1 MKTAH
6 RTGWMFI
13 LIPAI
18 LAVAGCSRAPQA
30 RAGPEMKPADQTA
43 PDPSSLL
50 PAPPAPRPVQSA
62 PADQTVIPDEVRKSA
77 ARNAVLEES
86 GRASAKDQA
95 SAALEEA
102 LNFYQEAK
110 QARERD
116 DLDGALRALD
126 EAFGLIL
133 KIQIPPDSP
142 YQREKNDLRLL
153 IAQRIQEIYASRRRP
168 VPDNHKSI
176 PLVENKWV
184 QREIESFR
192 GPERT
197 FFEEAYRRSG
207 FYRPW
212 IVEQLRTAGLPE
224 ELSWLPLIESWFMPR
239 ALSYARALGIW
250 QFIGSTG
257 AFYGVGRDRFID
269 ERMDPYKSTKAAIKY
284 LTDLHGM
291 FGEWTTALA
300 AYNCGENFVRRVIA
314 TQHVDFL
321 DNFWDLF
328 ERLPFQTARYVP
340 RFIATILIVREP
352 RKYGFQLPEPYP
364 PLAFDTVTI
373 DRPVKLAALSAALG
387 RDAAELSYLNP
398 ELRYE
403 ATPDRAYPLRVPAG
417 YADRVP
423 EALAAAPRYLTPAE
437 QTLAWHVV
445 QSGETLTRIAARYG
459 TTVQILEKLNGM
471 RGGALRPGQRLKVPV
486 HG

>member
-1 MKTAH
+1 M
-6 RTGWMFI
+6 
-13 LIPAI
+13 
-18 LAVAGCSRAPQA
+18 
-30 RAGPEMKPADQTA
+30 
-43 PDPSSLL
+43 
-50 PAPPAPRPVQSA
+50 
-62 PADQTVIPDEVRKSA
+62 
-77 ARNAVLEES
+77 
-86 GRASAKDQA
+86 AKDQA

-116 DLDGALRALD
+116 DLDGALRGLD

-133 KIQIPPDSP
+133 KIQLPPDSP
-142 YQREKNDLRLL
+142 YQQEKNDLRLL

-168 VPDNHKSI
+168 IPDNHKSI

-257 AFYGVGRDRFID
+257 AFYGLGRDRFID

-284 LTDLHGM
+284 LAELHGM

-300 AYNCGENFVRRVIA
+300 AYNCGEGFVQRVIA
-314 TQHVDFL
+314 TQHIDFL

-364 PLAFDTVTI
+364 PLAFDAVTI

-398 ELRYE
+398 ELRNE

-417 YADRVP
+417 YADKVP
-423 EALAAAPRYLTPAE
+423 EALAAAPRYLTPTE

-445 QSGETLTRIAARYG
+445 QAGETLTRIAARYG

>member
-1 MKTAH
+1 MKTAR
-6 RTGWMFI
+6 RTGWVFVLI
-13 LIPAI
+13 LAI
-18 LAVAGCSRAPQA
+18 LAAAGCSRAPQA
-30 RAGPEMKPADQTA
+30 RAVPETK
-43 PDPSSLL
+43 
-50 PAPPAPRPVQSA
+50 

-77 ARNAVLEES
+77 ARNSVLEDS
-86 GRASAKDQA
+86 SRALANDQP

-116 DLDGALRALD
+116 DLDGALRGLD

-133 KIQIPPDSP
+133 KIQLPPDSP
-142 YQREKNDLRLL
+142 YQQEKNDLRLL
-153 IAQRIQEIYASRRRP
+153 IAQRIQEIYASRRHP
-168 VPDNHKSI
+168 IPDNHKSI

-257 AFYGVGRDRFID
+257 AFYGLGRDRFID

-284 LTDLHGM
+284 LADLHGM

-300 AYNCGENFVRRVIA
+300 AYNCGEGFVQRVIA
-314 TQHVDFL
+314 TQHIDFL

-364 PLAFDTVTI
+364 PLAFDAVTI

-398 ELRYE
+398 ELRNE

-417 YADRVP
+417 YADKVP

-445 QSGETLTRIAARYG
+445 QAGETLTRIAARYG